1 MSNFINPTTNIVIFL
16 NKQHIYTL
24 IHSLSEFTK
33 QVSIKFYINNENR
46 YLAHI
51 YIDEI
56 NLNNEIVE
64 HLSNLEGIFNFHFDY
79 NIASEFY
86 ESNIYEI
93 EK

>member
-1 MSNFINPTTNIVIFL
+1 MSNFINPKTNIVIIL

-24 IHSLSEFTK
+24 IQSLSEFTK

-64 HLSNLEGIFNFHFDY
+64 HLSNPEGIFDVHFDY